1 MNFSDN
7 LKQLRKSKNLKQVDL
22 AAYFGV
28 GRTTVTSWENGATIP
43 NIDILDKL
51 ATLLDVSADEL
62 LGRPQAIDKFK
73 RNDDNIKL
81 LAQYSKLN
89 DIGKK
94 EAVKR
99 VSELCMIPKYTAKE
113 TVNNMPIAAHSDAKI
128 TDKELELMRQD
139 IDEL

>member
-7 LKQLRKSKNLKQVDL
+7 LKQLRKSKNLKQAEL

-62 LGRPQAIDKFK
+62 LGRPQVIDKFK
-73 RNDDNIKL
+73 RNDDNVKL

-113 TVNNMPIAAHSDAKI
+113 AVNNMPIAAHSDAKI

>member
-7 LKQLRKSKNLKQVDL
+7 LKRLRKSKDLKQADL
-22 AAYFGV
+22 AAHFGV
-28 GRTTVTSWENGATIP
+28 GRTTVTSWENGTTLP

-62 LGRPQAIDKFK
+62 LGSSSMIDKFK
-73 RNDDNIKL
+73 RNDDNVRL

-89 DIGKK
+89 DFGKR

-99 VSELCMIPKYTAKE
+99 VAELCMIPQYTAKD
-113 TVNNMPIAAHSDAKI
+113 MPIAAHSDKKI
-128 TDKELELMRQD
+128 DDEELALMRQD
-139 IDEL
+139 IDDL

>member
-7 LKQLRKSKNLKQVDL
+7 LKQLRKSKNLKQADL

-113 TVNNMPIAAHSDAKI
+113 AVNNMPIAAHSDAEI

>member
-7 LKQLRKSKNLKQVDL
+7 LKRLRKGKNLKQADM
-22 AAYFGV
+22 AAHFGV
-28 GRTTVTSWENGATIP
+28 GRTTVTSWENGTTIP
-43 NIDILDKL
+43 NIDILDRL

-62 LGRPQAIDKFK
+62 LGRESVIDKFK
-73 RNDDNIKL
+73 RNDDNVRL

-89 DIGKK
+89 DFGKR

-99 VSELCMIPKYTAKE
+99 VTELCMIPQYTAAN
-113 TVNNMPIAAHSDAKI
+113 TMPIAAHSDKKI
-128 TDKELELMRQD
+128 DDKELELMRQD

>member
-7 LKQLRKSKNLKQVDL
+7 LKQLRKSKNLKQAEL

-73 RNDDNIKL
+73 RNDDNVKL

-113 TVNNMPIAAHSDAKI
+113 AVNNMPIAAHSDAEI